1 MRSSIGWR
9 ALLALLLLAASA
21 PVAATTVLK
30 MDLDDLA
37 DRADRIFRAT
47 VLAVEPGTVPVGGG
61 ELPTVTYRLRVDEA
75 FKGEFDAAGKEA
87 AVVEVT
93 VVGSLKDSPY
103 QQGDAARFSS
113 LPKAPRLE
121 RGGEYLLFTTAPSA
135 LGLSTTVGL
144 GQGAFKIYLDADR
157 QEMAVNELGNLGL
170 FDGPVT
176 YTELADAVRD
186 ELGG

>member
-1 MRSSIGWR
+1 MRSSIGWG
-9 ALLALLLLAASA
+9 AALALLLLAAAA

-37 DRADRIFRAT
+37 DRADLIFRAT
-47 VLAVEPGTVPVGGG
+47 VLAVEPGTVAVGGG

-75 FKGEFDAAGKEA
+75 FKGEFDAAGKDA
-87 AVVEVT
+87 PVVEVT

-103 QQGDAARFSS
+103 QQGDSARFSA
-113 LPKAPRLE
+113 LPRAPRLE

-135 LGLSTTVGL
+135 IGLSTTVGL
-144 GQGAFKIYLDADR
+144 GQGAFKIFLSADR

-176 YTELADAVRD
+176 YTDLAHAIRAEV
-186 ELGG
+186 GG

>member
-9 ALLALLLLAASA
+9 TLLALLLLAASA

-30 MDLDDLA
+30 LDLDDLA
-37 DRADRIFRAT
+37 DRADRNFRAT
-47 VLAVEPGTVPVGGG
+47 VLAVEPGTIAVGGS
-61 ELPTVTYRLRVDEA
+61 ELPTVTYRLRVDEE
-75 FKGEFDAAGKEA
+75 FKGEFDAAGKDA

-103 QQGDAARFSS
+103 HQGDLARFSAW
-113 LPKAPRLE
+113 PNAPRLE
-121 RGGEYLLFTTAPSA
+121 RGGEYVLFTTAPSA

-157 QEMAVNELGNLGL
+157 QEMAVNELG
-170 FDGPVT
+170 
-176 YTELADAVRD
+176 YLARR
-186 ELGG
+186 G

>member
-47 VLAVEPGTVPVGGG
+47 VLAVEPGTVAVGGG

-93 VVGSLKDSPY
+93 VVGSLKDSSY
-103 QQGDAARFSS
+103 QQGDAARFSA

-176 YTELADAVRD
+176 YTELVDAVRD